1 MPGSGPTG
9 EDAST
14 RALEQFQNLIIPTLG
29 EQEISS
35 LQNEYLG
42 DFTPEMMAAIGMDP
56 SAMEGISLDPRLQA
70 AQMEALDQISQ
81 MGETG
86 LLPGEKAA
94 LNQARRAAAGEAQA
108 KSAQLLDEFTRR
120 GMGGSGAELA
130 SRLQAGQSSAD
141 RLGQESD
148 RLAQMAQE
156 RALSAITQKGNL
168 AGSIRGQE
176 FGEQSDIAK
185 AQDAIN
191 QFNTANRQQV
201 QATNVGATNQAG
213 MRNLSEKQRIA
224 ENNIALKNREQE
236 YNKGLIQ
243 QKFQNEIQKAGG
255 TAQQYNQIAAAQQQ
269 DAANQGNM
277 MGNIIDAGT
286 RIGAAYMTAGGS
298 EALRAAQ
305 QKNQTGGP
313 TSDKKAKKNIK
324 EVSMSDFLDDL
335 VPYKYDYKQPEKHGQ
350 GKQAGVMADDIEKEM
365 PQLVGKDEEGLKYI
379 DSNKSIGPIF
389 ASLAELHERLKKLEG

>member
-1 MPGSGPTG
+1 MPGGGSGS
-9 EDAST
+9 DAQQ
-14 RALEQFQNLIIPTLG
+14 RALEQFQNLVIPTLG

-35 LQNEYLG
+35 LTNEYLG
-42 DFTPEMMAAIGMDP
+42 DYSPEMLAAIGMDP
-56 SAMEGISLDPRLQA
+56 SAMEGISLDPRLQD
-70 AQMEALDQISQ
+70 AQMAALDQISQ

-108 KSAQLLDEFTRR
+108 KSAQLLSEFERR

-130 SRLQAGQSSAD
+130 ARLQAGQSSAD

-168 AGSIRGQE
+168 AGTIRGQE
-176 FGEQSDIAK
+176 FGEQADIAK

-201 QATNVGATNQAG
+201 QAANVGATNQAA

-224 ENNIALKNREQE
+224 ENNVALKNREQE

-243 QKFQNEIQKAGG
+243 QRFQNQVQKAGG
-255 TAQQYNQIAAAQQQ
+255 TAQQYNQIAQAQQQ
-269 DAANQGNM
+269 DAANEGQM
-277 MGNIIDAGT
+277 WGNIIGAGAQLG
-286 RIGAAYMTAGGS
+286 GAAMTKKAHGGRV
-298 EALRAAQ
+298 EGKVNKPGNTQ
-305 QKNQTGGP
+305 ENDIIP
-313 TSDKKAKKNIK
+313 TMLSPDEIVIPRSHAKDPKKAK
-324 EVSMSDFLDDL
+324 SFLDALFESEKDDSTQNIMSTLEDL
-335 VPYKYDYKQPEKHGQ
+335 N
-350 GKQAGVMADDIEKEM
+350 
-365 PQLVGKDEEGLKYI
+365 L
-379 DSNKSIGPIF
+379 
-389 ASLAELHERLKKLEG
+389 RLSKLEK